1 MATIID
7 VADAAGVSTATV
19 SRVINKN
26 PTVDPHLAVRVRKA
40 IAELGYEPSRV
51 ARSLR
56 TRQSRVWAVII
67 SDIRNPFFTEMV
79 RGIED
84 AAYASGYSIV
94 LCNADEDAAKEAS
107 YLQFAIAEHV
117 SGIVLA
123 PAQHGGR
130 TLESVLER
138 GIPVVTVDRE
148 LENYELDRVVVD
160 NIAGVDQAVAHLVER
175 GYERIGLIGGSPLT
189 TTGIERSAGFHRGLE
204 RCGRRADPGF
214 VRTGDFREA
223 GGYQQMQSLLAGS
236 TRPDAVFVANNLMT
250 IGALRALREASVP
263 VPDEM
268 GVVGF
273 DDMPW
278 APLLHP
284 PLTTVA
290 QPIYDLGSETA
301 RLLLSR
307 LDGYRGGPRHVVL
320 SPSLE
325 VRASSNPTHIPTS
338 RCPGTGRA

>member
-19 SRVINKN
+19 SRVVNKN
-26 PTVDPHLAVRVRKA
+26 PKVDPELAARVHKA
-40 IAELGYEPSRV
+40 ISELDYHPSRL

-56 TRQSRVWAVII
+56 TRQSKVWAVVI

-94 LCNADEDAAKEAS
+94 LCNADEDEVKEAS

-123 PAQHGGR
+123 PAQHGGS
-130 TLESVLER
+130 TMDSVLER
-138 GIPVVTVDRE
+138 GIPVVTVDRR
-148 LENYELDRVVVD
+148 LDNYELDRVEVD
-160 NIAGVDQAVAHLVER
+160 NRAGAEQAVVHLIER
-175 GYERIGLIGGSPLT
+175 GYERIGLIGGPQLT
-189 TTGIERSAGFHRGLE
+189 TTGIDRLAGYHRGLE
-204 RCGRRADPGF
+204 RYGRQADPRLL
-214 VRTGDFREA
+214 RTGDFREA
-223 GGYQQMQSLLAGS
+223 GGYQQMQSLLALR

-250 IGALRALREASVP
+250 VGALRALREAGVSVP
-263 VPDEM
+263 EEIGM
-268 GVVGF
+268 VGF

-290 QPIYDLGSETA
+290 QPIYDIGSETA

-307 LDGYRGGPRHVVL
+307 LDGYRGSPRQVIL
-320 SPSLE
+320 APSLK
-325 VRASSNPTHIPTS
+325 VRASSTPNAIPS
-338 RCPGTGRA
+338 LRYSSGGRG

>member
-19 SRVINKN
+19 SRVVNKN
-26 PTVDPHLAVRVRKA
+26 PKVDPELAARVHKA
-40 IAELGYEPSRV
+40 ISELGYHPSRV

-56 TRQSRVWAVII
+56 TRQSRVWAVVI

-94 LCNADEDAAKEAS
+94 LCNADEDEAKEAS
-107 YLQFAIAEHV
+107 YLRFAIAEHV

-123 PAQHGGR
+123 PAQLGGR
-130 TLESVLER
+130 SLKSVLER
-138 GIPVVTVDRE
+138 GIPVVTVDRR
-148 LENYELDRVVVD
+148 LDNYELDHVVVD
-160 NIAGVDQAVAHLVER
+160 NIAGAEQAVVHLIER
-175 GYERIGLIGGSPLT
+175 GYEQIAMIGGSPLT
-189 TTGIERSAGFHRGLE
+189 TTGVERLAGYHRGLD
-204 RCGRRADPGF
+204 RCGRRADPRL

-223 GGYQQMQSLLAGS
+223 SGYQAMQSLLELR

-250 IGALRALREASVP
+250 IGALRALREAGVP
-263 VPDEM
+263 VPEEIGM
-268 GVVGF
+268 VGF
-273 DDMPW
+273 DDAPW

-284 PLTTVA
+284 PLTAVA

-307 LDGYRGGPRHVVL
+307 LNGYNGGPRQVIL

-325 VRASSNPTHIPTS
+325 VRASSTPKVVS
-338 RCPGTGRA
+338 SLRCQAPAGG